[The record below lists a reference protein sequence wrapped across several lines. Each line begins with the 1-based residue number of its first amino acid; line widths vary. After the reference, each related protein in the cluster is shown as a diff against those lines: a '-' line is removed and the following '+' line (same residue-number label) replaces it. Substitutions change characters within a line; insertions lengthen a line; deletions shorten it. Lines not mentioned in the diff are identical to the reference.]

1 MEDFLEDL
9 RNDHRDFDLNRLE
22 EVVGTNPFDL
32 FNQWMKN
39 AVDNGVAEANAC
51 VVSTVD
57 AAGQPSGRIVYLKE
71 LINGEFIFYTNY
83 HSHKGKDIA
92 GNNKISLLF
101 FWPALQQQIRID
113 GLCYKVPEEVSDTY
127 FQSRPRGSKIGA
139 WASQQSDRLDSRAEL
154 EQRVHAYAEK
164 FPGEVPRPPHWGGYA
179 VQAESVEF
187 WQGRPSRLHDRFAFK
202 KQGENWGIER
212 LNP

>member
-9 RNDHRDFDLNRLE
+9 RNDHRDFDLYKLE
-22 EVVGTNPFDL
+22 EIVGTNPFDL

-57 AAGQPSGRIVYLKE
+57 ATGQPSGRIVYLKE
-71 LINGEFIFYTNY
+71 LINGEFVFYTNY

-92 GNNKISLLF
+92 VNNKISLLF

-113 GLCYKVPEEVSDTY
+113 GQCYKVPEEVSDAY
-127 FQSRPRGSKIGA
+127 FRSRPRGSQIGA
-139 WASQQSDRLDSRAEL
+139 WASQQSDRLNSRAEL

-164 FPGEVPRPPHWGGYA
+164 FPNEVPRPPHWGGYA
-179 VQAESVEF
+179 VQAELVEF
-187 WQGRPSRLHDRFAFK
+187 WQGRPSRLHDRFTFK
-202 KQGENWGIER
+202 KEGENWSIER